1 MAFFDEAAHK
11 RGRKKTFERL
21 ERYRGLRKSDNPSLH
36 TAFNNYFDQLKQEGR
51 WINQGHTPNENW
63 TNREVVDNLVK
74 ELQKSK
80 AFAVRGNWWLR
91 HQNDHLRTSSFQA
104 ELTKAAKRHT
114 AHVGAWS
121 KLTGLPAES
130 RADAQD
136 GVTLEGSP
144 AAAVVDAIPDGFPR
158 SAPSPT
164 MGYAWG
170 TLSATFM
177 GQAHGH
183 VDADIFEAVDPN
195 SVLAKIEIK
204 ELEKLIDQNK
214 VDGVTIHVRERDAET
229 SILKEVQTFTVHSQA
244 SFDALPTVSERY
256 QSPEEM
262 NDFRQ
267 RQNREYITQ
276 QVGRAIIRNRQ
287 GLQTSLDGFESFIH
301 PDRLVF
307 VTPKGEE
314 LPQMSASRD
323 QIAALQDYKPL
334 QKLHQRLYS
343 ISQQQG
349 TGSMSSAST
358 SSAPVQGLHSMD
370 SISSRGSGLVPVN
383 TTASAGLYATNTNTG
398 HLPTGGQQ
406 LYYSTTDTRPA
417 PVFTDPNWVLNRTT
431 TNMSRMTIAP
441 DDTNHYTRSGD
452 TASTTPASTYTRPL
466 ASLTNPTGSYY
477 GSTSSANPVGY
488 GGYGGYGSQGSTD
501 SASSD
506 FGAPLARTDAHEGHT
521 PPPAS
526 PATDHSATHRAM
538 QRR

>member
-1 MAFFDEAAHK
+1 MPFFDEAAHK

-21 ERYRGLRKSDNPSLH
+21 ERYRGLKKSDNPALH
-36 TAFNNYFDQLKQEGR
+36 KAFNDYFDQLKQEGR

-63 TNREVVDNLVK
+63 TNREVVDKLVR
-74 ELQKSK
+74 ELEKSK
-80 AFAVRGNWWLR
+80 AFAVRGNWWLK
-91 HQNDHLRTSSFQA
+91 HQNDHIRTSSFQA
-104 ELTKAAKRHT
+104 ELAKAAKKHT

-130 RADAQD
+130 RADAQN
-136 GVTLEGSP
+136 GITLEGSP

-214 VDGVTIHVRERDAET
+214 VDGVTIHVRERDAAT

-301 PDRLVF
+301 PERLVF

-334 QKLHQRLYS
+334 QRLHQRLYS

-358 SSAPVQGLHSMD
+358 SSAPVQSRLD
-370 SISSRGSGLVPVN
+370 SIASYGSGLVPVN
-383 TTASAGLYATNTNTG
+383 TTDSAGLYATNTDTG

-406 LYYSTTDTRPA
+406 LHYSATDTRPP
-417 PVFTDPNWVLNRTT
+417 PVFTHPNYGLHRTMT
-431 TNMSRMTIAP
+431 GMSRMTIAP
-441 DDTNHYTRSGD
+441 DDTNHYPRSGD
-452 TASTTPASTYTRPL
+452 TASTTPAGTYTRSL
-466 ASLTNPTGSYY
+466 ASLTNPTGNYY
-477 GSTSSANPVGY
+477 GGTNSANPVGH
-488 GGYGGYGSQGSTD
+488 GGYGSQDSTD
-501 SASSD
+501 SAGSD
-506 FGAPLARTDAHEGHT
+506 FGAPLARTYAHEGHT

-526 PATDHSATHRAM
+526 PATDHSATQRAV